1 MKASLIAI
9 VFALYFCPSCE
20 DSNLE
25 SDTSHSSIFIE
36 NEFFPICKA
45 GLLNYGPNPDKS
57 VYEGFMNVLLFVTEG
72 IDFAEQISGELEL
85 KGAGALMGI
94 VFFSKNE
101 TSLAPRDYFINLRPP
116 YKVNDIGIGFYSLDF
131 NEENVV
137 GPYFEY
143 NGVALLFRK
152 SKFMLETV
160 KKYSL
165 YLIDPKTQHRRTT
178 RDQLVLSGF
187 WEGSKLV
194 IAVNHWPSRR
204 GGQKRSQASRL
215 KAAQLQQRILDS
227 IQLINPEAYLI
238 SMGDFNDNPNNKSV
252 ALLTQKSDYRPHF
265 RPLEN
270 PMKKLFQNGIGS
282 LAYRDRWYLFDQ
294 ILISKNWR
302 SKENLIFFKAAVF
315 NPSFLRTPEGKFR
328 GYPYRNKVIGAK
340 LNGYADH
347 FPVYI
352 LIGKKN

>member
-1 MKASLIAI
+1 MSQIKILLILSVQLNFLNAQAIQIESIAFYNVENLFDTIDDPNTYDEDFTPKGRNHWTRNLLTQKINQLATVIAKIGADETGKPPLILGLAEIENRGVLEELIAHPKLRKYEYQI
-9 VFALYFCPSCE
+9 VHF
-20 DSNLE
+20 DS
-25 SDTSHSSIFIE
+25 
-36 NEFFPICKA
+36 
-45 GLLNYGPNPDKS
+45 PDS
-57 VYEGFMNVLLFVTEG
+57 RG
-72 IDFAEQISGELEL
+72 ID
-85 KGAGALMGI
+85 
-94 VFFSKNE
+94 
-101 TSLAPRDYFINLRPP
+101 
-116 YKVNDIGIGFYSLDF
+116 
-131 NEENVV
+131 
-137 GPYFEY
+137 
-143 NGVALLFRK
+143 VALLFRK

-165 YLIDPKTQHRRTT
+165 YLIDPKTQNRRTT

-294 ILISKNWR
+294 ILLSKNWR